1 MGTWY
6 ASGYAWDASDNAR
19 WNARDAAGYAA
30 GNARYAAGYARYA
43 PRNARHAAGNTRHA
57 ADAWIYHASSSTAG
71 GRTCNSVVSLPPP
84 WLHGTDVAGSFPASG
99 EWFGNRY
106 YVVQCLCLLSKGSWR
121 IAFSCWIR

>member
-1 MGTWY
+1 MG
-6 ASGYAWDASDNAR
+6 GYAPRHARNAAGDAT
-19 WNARDAAGYAA
+19 GYAA

-43 PRNARHAAGNTRHA
+43 PGNARHAAGNTRHA

-99 EWFGNRY
+99 SATGITWYNAC
-106 YVVQCLCLLSKGSWR
+106 VCC
-121 IAFSCWIR
+121 